1 VADTD
6 PEVVATVAE
15 EVDSAMMMGA
25 AMVIGGEEEE
35 AGIEA
40 EAVTGLEAG
49 DITVAIG
56 VDSALVKGVVTAVE
70 EAVAVI
76 QVVEEAVVMAVT
88 IGVTQAAIGL
98 MAVLIVDTVAARL
111 GDMADSAEVLEGIKN
126 TTPVGIVATI
136 AAEQANEETEDIMPP
151 PRWKSEQWAF

>member
-1 VADTD
+1 
-6 PEVVATVAE
+6 
-15 EVDSAMMMGA
+15 M
-25 AMVIGGEEEE
+25 
-35 AGIEA
+35 IEA

-56 VDSALVKGVVTAVE
+56 MDSALVIGVVTAVE
-70 EAVAVI
+70 EAVAGT

-98 MAVLIVDTVAARL
+98 MAVLIVDTVAAGII
-111 GDMADSAEVLEGIKN
+111 GDMAGNAEVLEEIKN
-126 TTPVGIVATI
+126 TTPVGIVATT

-151 PRWKSEQWAF
+151 RRRRRRRRWESEQWAF